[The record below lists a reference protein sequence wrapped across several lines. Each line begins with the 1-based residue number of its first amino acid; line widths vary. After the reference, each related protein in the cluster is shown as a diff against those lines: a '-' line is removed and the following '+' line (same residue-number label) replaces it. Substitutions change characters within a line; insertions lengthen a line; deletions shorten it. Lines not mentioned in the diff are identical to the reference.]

1 VTGLL
6 GLRRWPSGMRVI
18 VRSERQH
25 PGAQLRLTDAGG
37 HRLTA
42 FTPRMEKLVKSLEI

>member
-1 VTGLL
+1 VA
-6 GLRRWPSGMRVI
+6 
-18 VRSERQH
+18 ERHARDRPPEHQH